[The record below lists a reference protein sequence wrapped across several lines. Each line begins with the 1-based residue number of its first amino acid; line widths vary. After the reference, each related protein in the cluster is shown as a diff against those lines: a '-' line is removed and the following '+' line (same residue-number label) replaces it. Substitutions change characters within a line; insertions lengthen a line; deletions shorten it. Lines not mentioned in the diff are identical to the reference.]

1 MPTYT
6 TTEDV
11 AGILP
16 DGYGKLIVTAVASV
30 SVASQVAAT
39 VPTASTVFHVPILA
53 ADAAAAWVVEGAEIN
68 PTDAVFAEAVVT
80 PAKLA
85 GLSIISRELA
95 EDSSPAAAQLV
106 GQSIARDLARKLDAA
121 FFGNLP
127 TPAPAGLEAVPGV
140 GAVAAGTTFTDID
153 PFAEAISAA
162 EQEGALL
169 GGFIANPA
177 DALTLAT
184 IKEQTG
190 SNKPLLGPD
199 PSQPTRRSILGVPLH
214 SSPAVTPGTVWA
226 VPRDR
231 VLIVLRDNAK
241 VEAST
246 DAYFSSDRV
255 GVKATM
261 RAGFAFPHPAAII
274 KITLTA

>member
-1 MPTYT
+1 MATYT
-6 TTEDV
+6 TTATV

-16 DGYGKLIVTAVASV
+16 DAYGKLIVTAVQSA

-39 VPTASTVFHVPILA
+39 VPTNSTVFHVPILA

-68 PTDAVFAEAVVT
+68 PTDATFAEAVVT

-106 GQSIARDLARKLDAA
+106 GQSIARDLARKLDLA

-140 GAVAAGTTFTDID
+140 TAVTAGTAYTTLD
-153 PFAEAISAA
+153 PFAEAISLA
-162 EQEGALL
+162 EQEGATL
-169 GGFIANPA
+169 GGFVANPA

-184 IKEQTG
+184 LKEQTG

-199 PSQPTRRSILGVPLH
+199 PSAPTRRTLLGVGLY

-226 VPRDR
+226 LPRDR
-231 VLIVLRDNAK
+231 VLIVLRTDAK
-241 VEAST
+241 VETST

-255 GVKATM
+255 GVKATL
-261 RAGFAFPHPAAII
+261 RAGFAYPHPAAIV
-274 KITLTA
+274 KIAVTA